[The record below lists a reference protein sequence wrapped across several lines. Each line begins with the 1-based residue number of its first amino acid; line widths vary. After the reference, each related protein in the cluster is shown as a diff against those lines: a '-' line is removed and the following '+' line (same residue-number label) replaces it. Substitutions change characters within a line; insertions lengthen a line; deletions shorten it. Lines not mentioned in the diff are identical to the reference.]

1 MGRIF
6 KIIPKSSHWVS
17 VVRGQDDVVFSNN
30 VTLTMAF
37 FQEVSYGTF
46 NDYVDKKKW

>member
-1 MGRIF
+1 MF
-6 KIIPKSSHWVS
+6 EIISKKLIWMS
-17 VVRGQDDVVFSNN
+17 VVHGQDDVVFSNN

-46 NDYVDKKKW
+46 NDYVDKKRW